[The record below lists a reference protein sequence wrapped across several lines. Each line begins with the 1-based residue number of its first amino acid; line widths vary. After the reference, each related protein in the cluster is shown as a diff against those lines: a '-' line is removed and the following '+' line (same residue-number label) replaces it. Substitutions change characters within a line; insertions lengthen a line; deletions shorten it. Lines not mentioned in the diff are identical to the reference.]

1 MSYKQTACP
10 ECDSSDAFT
19 IYDDGGYCFS
29 CNYSTKK
36 VNTMTSK
43 EIDTLI
49 TMQAS
54 SNMVEEIKDLNS
66 FAITSRGISKQVV
79 DYFGIKMSVNPDG
92 SGGSHFYPYTNKS
105 GGMLSAW
112 KERKLPKS
120 FVTHGNFSNI
130 ELFGQAAAN
139 GGRTL
144 VITEGELD
152 ACAVAQSFL
161 DKYNKIFPVVSMPS
175 ASGCKVVLEQREWIR
190 RFESVILF
198 FDKDD
203 AGQAAVQK
211 VAKIIGAGKVK
222 VAKLL
227 EKDPCEQLLKH
238 GSKSLLQSYWD
249 AETWSPAG
257 LIMGE
262 AIWKQFQERQL
273 TKSRPYPKC
282 LTGLNEKLKGIRQGE
297 ITLFTSG
304 TGSGKSTIVKEIVL
318 DLLEEKADA
327 DGVIE
332 ESNKVGLISLEESV
346 GDTAEKFIEMAL
358 RQRLDHSEG
367 MMLSQAAL
375 RHGFDT
381 VFKDE
386 RLVLLD
392 HQGSV
397 GDSTLTDKI
406 EYMCLMGCK
415 YLILDHIT
423 IAVSEGAEGLSGNE
437 AIDKVMSDLLKIVK
451 KHNIWLCLISHL
463 RKAPGGGA
471 SFEEGKLASIDDIKG
486 SGSIKQ
492 ISFDIVAFARNL
504 VANDEVER
512 NTIKFRVLKSRFTG
526 LTGSAG
532 QASYDNNTGRLTA
545 TDGIFTEV

>member
-1 MSYKQTACP
+1 VSRYKQTACP

-19 IYDDGGYCFS
+19 IYDDGAYCFS
-29 CNYSTKK
+29 CQYSTKK
-36 VNTMTSK
+36 VNNMNELEPIAKPNSSITLD
-43 EIDTLI
+43 EIH
-49 TMQAS
+49 
-54 SNMVEEIKDLNS
+54 DLNS
-66 FAITSRGISKQVV
+66 FPINTRGISKQVV
-79 DYFGIKMSVNPDG
+79 DHFGIKMAVNPDG
-92 SGGSHFYPYTNKS
+92 SGGSHFYPYTNE
-105 GGMLSAW
+105 GRVAAY

-120 FVTHGNFSNI
+120 FVAHGNFNNV
-130 ELFGQAAAN
+130 ELFGQSNAS
-139 GGRTL
+139 GGKTL

-161 DKYNKIFPVVSMPS
+161 DKYNRIFPVVSMPS
-175 ASGCKVVLEQREWIR
+175 ATGCKVVLAQREWIR

-198 FDKDD
+198 FDKDE

-227 EKDPCEQLLKH
+227 EKDPCEQLIKH
-238 GSKSLLQSYWD
+238 GSASLLQSYWD

-257 LIMGE
+257 LVMGE
-262 AIWKQFQERQL
+262 AIWEQFQQRQR

-304 TGSGKSTIVKEIVL
+304 TGSGKSTIVKEIVI
-318 DLLEEKADA
+318 DLLKEE
-327 DGVIE
+327 E
-332 ESNKVGLISLEESV
+332 NKIGLISLEESV
-346 GDTAEKFIEMAL
+346 GDTAEKFIEMSLNQKLDHETNNLSDIDL
-358 RQRLDHSEG
+358 RQ
-367 MMLSQAAL
+367 
-375 RHGFDT
+375 GFESI
-381 VFKDE
+381 FADE

-415 YLILDHIT
+415 YLVLDHIT
-423 IAVSEGAEGLSGNE
+423 IAVSEGSEGLSGNE

-451 KHNIWLCLISHL
+451 KHNVWLCLISHL

-504 VANDEVER
+504 VADNETER

-532 QASYDNNTGRLTA
+532 SAVYNTKTGRLTS
-545 TDGIFTEV
+545 TDSVFMEI

>member
-1 MSYKQTACP
+1 MSRYKQTACP

-19 IYDDGGYCFS
+19 IYDDGAYCFS
-29 CNYSTKK
+29 CQYSTKK
-36 VNTMTSK
+36 VNNMNELEPIAKPNSSITLD
-43 EIDTLI
+43 EIH
-49 TMQAS
+49 
-54 SNMVEEIKDLNS
+54 DLNS
-66 FAITSRGISKQVV
+66 FPINTRGISKQVV
-79 DYFGIKMSVNPDG
+79 DHFGIKMAVNPDG
-92 SGGSHFYPYTNKS
+92 SGGSHFYPYTNE
-105 GGMLSAW
+105 GRVAAY

-120 FVTHGNFSNI
+120 FVAHGNFNNV
-130 ELFGQAAAN
+130 ELFGQSNAS
-139 GGRTL
+139 GGKTL

-161 DKYNKIFPVVSMPS
+161 DKYNRIFPVVSMPS
-175 ASGCKVVLEQREWIR
+175 ATGCKVVLAQREWIR

-227 EKDPCEQLLKH
+227 EKDPCEQLIKH
-238 GSKSLLQSYWD
+238 GSASLLQSYWD

-257 LIMGE
+257 LVMGE
-262 AIWKQFQERQL
+262 AIWEQFQQRQR

-282 LTGLNEKLKGIRQGE
+282 LSGLNDKLKGIRQGE

-304 TGSGKSTIVKEIVL
+304 TGSGKSTIVKEIVI
-318 DLLEEKADA
+318 DLLKEE
-327 DGVIE
+327 E
-332 ESNKVGLISLEESV
+332 NKIGLISLEESV
-346 GDTAEKFIEMAL
+346 GDTAEKFIEMSLNQKLDHETNNLSDIDL
-358 RQRLDHSEG
+358 RQ
-367 MMLSQAAL
+367 
-375 RHGFDT
+375 GFESI
-381 VFKDE
+381 FADE

-415 YLILDHIT
+415 YLVLDHIT
-423 IAVSEGAEGLSGNE
+423 IAVSEGSEGLSGNE

-451 KHNIWLCLISHL
+451 KHNVWLCLISHL

-504 VANDEVER
+504 VADNETER

-532 QASYDNNTGRLTA
+532 SAVYNTKTGRLTS
-545 TDGIFTEV
+545 TDSVFMEI

>member
-1 MSYKQTACP
+1 VSRYKQTACP

-19 IYDDGGYCFS
+19 IYDDGAYCFS
-29 CNYSTKK
+29 CQYSTKK
-36 VNTMTSK
+36 VNNMNELEPIAKPNSSITLD
-43 EIDTLI
+43 EIH
-49 TMQAS
+49 
-54 SNMVEEIKDLNS
+54 DLNS
-66 FAITSRGISKQVV
+66 FPINTRGISKQVV
-79 DYFGIKMSVNPDG
+79 DHFGIKMAVNPDG
-92 SGGSHFYPYTNKS
+92 SGGSHFYPYTNE
-105 GGMLSAW
+105 GRVAAY

-120 FVTHGNFSNI
+120 FVAHGNFNNV
-130 ELFGQAAAN
+130 ELFGQSNAS
-139 GGRTL
+139 GGKTL

-161 DKYNKIFPVVSMPS
+161 DKYNRIFPVVSMPS
-175 ASGCKVVLEQREWIR
+175 ATGCKVVLAQREWIR

-227 EKDPCEQLLKH
+227 EKDPCEQLIKH
-238 GSKSLLQSYWD
+238 GSASLLQSYWD

-257 LIMGE
+257 LVMGE
-262 AIWKQFQERQL
+262 AIWEQFQQRQR

-282 LTGLNEKLKGIRQGE
+282 LSGLNDKLKGIRQGE

-304 TGSGKSTIVKEIVL
+304 TGSGKSTIVKEIVI
-318 DLLEEKADA
+318 DLLKEE
-327 DGVIE
+327 E
-332 ESNKVGLISLEESV
+332 NKIGLISLEESV
-346 GDTAEKFIEMAL
+346 GDTAEKFIEMSLNQKLDHETNNLSDIDL
-358 RQRLDHSEG
+358 RQ
-367 MMLSQAAL
+367 
-375 RHGFDT
+375 GFESI
-381 VFKDE
+381 FADE

-415 YLILDHIT
+415 YLVLDHIT
-423 IAVSEGAEGLSGNE
+423 IAVSEGSEGLSGNE

-451 KHNIWLCLISHL
+451 KHNVWLCLISHL

-504 VANDEVER
+504 VADNETER

-532 QASYDNNTGRLTA
+532 SAVYNTKTGRLTS
-545 TDGIFTEV
+545 TDSVFMEI

>member
-1 MSYKQTACP
+1 MSEYTQTACP
-10 ECDSSDAFT
+10 KCDSSDAFT
-19 IYDDGGYCFS
+19 IYNDGAYCFS
-29 CNYSTKK
+29 CQYSTKK
-36 VNTMTSK
+36 VNNMNELEDFADTKDQLTLN
-43 EIDTLI
+43 EIH
-49 TMQAS
+49 
-54 SNMVEEIKDLNS
+54 ELNS

-79 DYFGIKMSVNPDG
+79 DHFGIKMAVNPDG
-92 SGGSHFYPYTNKS
+92 SGGSHFYPYTSEGK
-105 GGMLSAW
+105 LIAY

-120 FVTHGNFSNI
+120 FVTHGSFNNI
-130 ELFGQAAAN
+130 ELFGQSVSS
-139 GGRTL
+139 GGKTL

-152 ACAVAQSFL
+152 ACAVAQCFL
-161 DKYNKIFPVVSMPS
+161 DKYNRVFPVVSMPS
-175 ASGCKVVLEQREWIR
+175 ASGCRIVLEQREWIR

-198 FDKDD
+198 FDKDE
-203 AGQAAVQK
+203 AGQTAIQK

-238 GSKSLLQSYWD
+238 GSASLLQSYWD

-318 DLLEEKADA
+318 DLLQDKE
-327 DGVIE
+327 
-332 ESNKVGLISLEESV
+332 NKIGLISLEESV

-358 RQRLDHSEG
+358 QQKLDHSEG

-504 VANDEVER
+504 IANNETER

>member
-1 MSYKQTACP
+1 MSRYKQTACP

-19 IYDDGGYCFS
+19 IYEDGAYCFS
-29 CNYSTKK
+29 CQYTTKK
-36 VNTMTSK
+36 VNIMNDLEPVAKPNSN
-43 EIDTLI
+43 ITL
-49 TMQAS
+49 
-54 SNMVEEIKDLNS
+54 EEINDLNS
-66 FAITSRGISKQVV
+66 FPINSRGISKQVV
-79 DYFGIKMSVNPDG
+79 DHFGIKMAVNPDG
-92 SGGSHFYPYTNKS
+92 SGGSHFYPYTNE
-105 GGMLSAW
+105 GRVAAY

-120 FVTHGNFSNI
+120 FVAHGNFSNV
-130 ELFGQAAAN
+130 ELFGQSVAS
-139 GGRTL
+139 GGKTL

-152 ACAVAQSFL
+152 ACAVAEAFL
-161 DKYNKIFPVVSMPS
+161 HKYKRIFPVVSMPS
-175 ASGCKVVLEQREWIR
+175 ATGCKTVLAQREWIR

-198 FDKDD
+198 FDKDE

-238 GSKSLLQSYWD
+238 GPQSLLQSYWD

-257 LIMGE
+257 LVMGE
-262 AIWKQFQERQL
+262 AIWEQFQQRQK

-282 LTGLNEKLKGIRQGE
+282 LAGLNDKLKGIRQGE

-318 DLLEEKADA
+318 DLLKDEE
-327 DGVIE
+327 
-332 ESNKVGLISLEESV
+332 NKIGLISLEESV
-346 GDTAEKFIEMAL
+346 GDTAEKFIEMTLNQKLDHDDNNLSELDL
-358 RQRLDHSEG
+358 RQ
-367 MMLSQAAL
+367 
-375 RHGFDT
+375 GFES
-381 VFKDE
+381 VFADE

-415 YLILDHIT
+415 YLVLDHIT
-423 IAVSEGAEGLSGNE
+423 IAVSEGSEGLSGNE

-504 VANDEVER
+504 VADNATER

-532 QASYDNNTGRLTA
+532 AAIYNTKTGRLTS
-545 TDGIFTEV
+545 TDNVFMEI

>member
-1 MSYKQTACP
+1 MSRYKQTACP

-19 IYDDGGYCFS
+19 IYEDGAYCFS
-29 CNYSTKK
+29 CQYTTKK
-36 VNTMTSK
+36 VNIMNDLEPVAKPNSN
-43 EIDTLI
+43 ITL
-49 TMQAS
+49 
-54 SNMVEEIKDLNS
+54 EEINDLNS
-66 FAITSRGISKQVV
+66 FPINSRGISKQVV
-79 DYFGIKMSVNPDG
+79 DHFGIKMAVNPDG
-92 SGGSHFYPYTNKS
+92 SGGSHFYPYTNE
-105 GGMLSAW
+105 GRVAAY

-120 FVTHGNFSNI
+120 FVAHGNFSNV
-130 ELFGQAAAN
+130 ELFGQSVAS
-139 GGRTL
+139 GGKTL

-152 ACAVAQSFL
+152 ACAVAEAFL
-161 DKYNKIFPVVSMPS
+161 HKYNKIFPVVSMPS
-175 ASGCKVVLEQREWIR
+175 ATGCKTVLAQREWIR

-198 FDKDD
+198 FDKDE

-238 GSKSLLQSYWD
+238 GPQSLLQSYWD

-257 LIMGE
+257 LVMGE
-262 AIWKQFQERQL
+262 AIWEQFQQRQR

-282 LTGLNEKLKGIRQGE
+282 LAGLNDKLKGIRQGE

-318 DLLEEKADA
+318 DLLKDEE
-327 DGVIE
+327 
-332 ESNKVGLISLEESV
+332 NKIGLISLEESV
-346 GDTAEKFIEMAL
+346 GDTAEKFIEMTLNQKLDHDDNNLSELDL
-358 RQRLDHSEG
+358 RQ
-367 MMLSQAAL
+367 
-375 RHGFDT
+375 GFES
-381 VFKDE
+381 VFADE

-415 YLILDHIT
+415 YLVLDHIT
-423 IAVSEGAEGLSGNE
+423 IAVSEGSEGLSGNE

-504 VANDEVER
+504 VADNATER

-532 QASYDNNTGRLTA
+532 AAIYNTKTGRLTS
-545 TDGIFTEV
+545 TDNVFMEI